1 MQHECPH
8 LNYSIERMSF
18 KLNRVR
24 RSLARYEIGLVT
36 ILVLQLTRVFVP
48 LFFLPLSLIVNT
60 AVEDLCR
67 KCTNEDFIRQL
78 NDFFHRYISSHHLL
92 SFSIMFTRS
101 QTHSCDK
108 GKKIQQILFLRKR
121 KKIQLNDR
129 RMILRDFLF
138 LKIHSYIYGY
148 AFGVKEWVEMI

>member
-108 GKKIQQILFLRKR
+108 GKKKSNKSFFLGRE
-121 KKIQLNDR
+121 KKYNSMTEEWFYGIFFFWKYTHIYMDMPLE
-129 RMILRDFLF
+129 LR
-138 LKIHSYIYGY
+138 SG
-148 AFGVKEWVEMI
+148 